1 MKIKNG
7 ISALLFILIS
17 FFGSLCCADVL
28 IVADEFP
35 AMEAI
40 ATFIKSNAN
49 INCKIVSQS
58 QFPNDCKTYDAIMV
72 YIHRNLDEKVEKALI
87 DYTLNGGKLIVLHH
101 SISSGKRKNR
111 YWFDFL
117 GVSLPEGDV
126 EKGGYKWI
134 EGVQFEVVNLD
145 SNHFITSNKIIYP
158 DKILFNYNGDV
169 KTLPSFDLDET
180 EVYLNHKLTPDNK
193 LLLGF
198 KYVDKKSGKTYMQTH
213 CGWTKKAGKGI
224 IIYLMPGHSVKEFQ
238 NSYYSQ
244 IVLNAVLY
252 KP

>member
-145 SNHFITSNKIIYP
+145 SNHFIT
-158 DKILFNYNGDV
+158 
-169 KTLPSFDLDET
+169 
-180 EVYLNHKLTPDNK
+180 
-193 LLLGF
+193 
-198 KYVDKKSGKTYMQTH
+198 
-213 CGWTKKAGKGI
+213 
-224 IIYLMPGHSVKEFQ
+224 
-238 NSYYSQ
+238 
-244 IVLNAVLY
+244 
-252 KP
+252 